1 MDTILR
7 EIIFRARRIDN
18 GEWVEGNYHHNVRKG
33 TWYGISPKATNETF
47 YVYRESLEMKDWD
60 GQWIKV

>member
-18 GEWVEGNYHHNVRKG
+18 GEWVEGNYHHNIRKG
-33 TWYGISPKATNETF
+33 KWHGISPKTTNEMF
-47 YVYRESLEMKDWD
+47 EVYRESLEMKDWD